1 MPIVTL
7 RGRSPVGI
15 GIRKVTVRS
24 RWTRGPWPS
33 NALAASTNA
42 TRPFAASMANRP
54 GRGRRAGGN
63 RLRSSL
69 YPAWPELEAACR
81 DLQSA
86 DSMSALPWPRGADV
100 AGGDSE
106 VPGLRMGRLLASI
119 AERVRGDSDSAGGLR
134 ARTADVQRA
143 GECGMSHDRGGGSDQ
158 DGNPPRRPLAGGRAW
173 WKGCRAPQGHGQ
185 GPLPPLCGAPP
196 FAKAALEQLNALGV
210 NAAANP
216 PGQRRGGP
224 WLGLGQ
230 GVKRLSRGVVRR
242 RGQLMDLAIDGGH
255 IADRGG
261 ASACLRYRCPASG
274 HGRACRRE

>member
-1 MPIVTL
+1 MKQIQQELWPVTL
-7 RGRSPVGI
+7 GEARAHRYATWEKSRGYRYQEGDC
-15 GIRKVTVRS
+15 TVAVDK
-24 RWTRGPWPS
+24 GPWPS

-143 GECGMSHDRGGGSDQ
+143 GECGMSHDRGGVATKAETHRAARWQGA
-158 DGNPPRRPLAGGRAW
+158 GRGGRGAEPPRAWSRPVTTALWGSSVCQGR
-173 WKGCRAPQGHGQ
+173 
-185 GPLPPLCGAPP
+185 
-196 FAKAALEQLNALGV
+196 
-210 NAAANP
+210 
-216 PGQRRGGP
+216 
-224 WLGLGQ
+224 
-230 GVKRLSRGVVRR
+230 S
-242 RGQLMDLAIDGGH
+242 
-255 IADRGG
+255 
-261 ASACLRYRCPASG
+261 
-274 HGRACRRE
+274 